1 MSEPVAAPAKVEAKR
16 RWWLRTIATVG
27 LEQMAHRPP
36 LPKRWVAYCVLAYL
50 LPIVAVEALPESFG
64 TIREISWLITLA
76 PGFILSLHYGL
87 LGAFAGL
94 VAVTLLYVAVQ
105 LVLSV
110 NVMDINQS
118 VLLPIYVS
126 YGMLAIAVGWLSQQL
141 HDDHRRLLQAQR
153 LAAIGEVAITLR
165 HELNNALQAITAEAG
180 VLQAD
185 PALKPHD
192 KESVAT
198 IIDMARKIQRDVKRL
213 ETLTDAPATSYLGG
227 VMMVDLQ
234 SAAGAADAPGAPGG
248 ETAD

>member
-1 MSEPVAAPAKVEAKR
+1 MPSEPVSEPIAASAPAPATR
-16 RWWLRTIATVG
+16 PWWLRTIATIG
-27 LEQMAHRPP
+27 LQQMAHRPP
-36 LPKRWVAYCVLAYL
+36 LPRRWVVYCVLAYL

-94 VAVTLLYVAVQ
+94 VALTLLYVAVQ

-110 NVMDINQS
+110 NVMEINES

-141 HDDHRRLLQAQR
+141 HDNYRSLLRAQR

-165 HELNNALQAITAEAG
+165 HEMNNALQAITAEAG

-185 PALKPHD
+185 PSLKPHD

-198 IIDMARKIQRDVKRL
+198 ILDMARRIQRDVKRL
-213 ETLTDAPATSYLGG
+213 ETLTVAPTTSYLGN

-234 SAAGAADAPGAPGG
+234 SAPGG
-248 ETAD
+248 GTPG

>member
-1 MSEPVAAPAKVEAKR
+1 MPSDIVSEAGAPPDQVKR
-16 RWWLRTIATVG
+16 PWWLRTIATVG

-36 LPKRWVAYCVLAYL
+36 LPRRWIVYCALAYL
-50 LPIVAVEALPESFG
+50 LPIVAIEALPESFG
-64 TIREISWLITLA
+64 TIREISWLVTLA
-76 PGFILSLHYGL
+76 PAFILSLHYGL

-94 VAVTLLYVAVQ
+94 IAGTLLYLAVQ

-110 NVMDINQS
+110 NVMEINQS

-126 YGMLAIAVGWLSQQL
+126 YGMLALAVGWLSQQL
-141 HDDHRRLLQAQR
+141 HDDHRRLLKAQR

-165 HELNNALQAITAEAG
+165 HEMNNALQAITAEAG

-185 PALKPHD
+185 RTLKPHD
-192 KESVAT
+192 RESVAT
-198 IIDMARKIQRDVKRL
+198 ILDMARRIQRDVQRL

-234 SAAGAADAPGAPGG
+234 SAPGG
-248 ETAD
+248 GPAS